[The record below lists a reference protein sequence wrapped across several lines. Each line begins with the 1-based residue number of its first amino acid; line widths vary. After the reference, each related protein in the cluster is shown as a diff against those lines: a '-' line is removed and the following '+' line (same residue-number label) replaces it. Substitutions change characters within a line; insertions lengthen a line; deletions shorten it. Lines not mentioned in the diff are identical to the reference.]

1 MLGFLKNKWLL
12 LMDKKGQFGFIRV
25 IFFAIFFVII
35 FALALAPFI
44 TTAMGSSDLSVLGGF
59 GEWAMSN
66 LALWFFIVFI
76 LIVFVALVWG
86 FSD

>member
-1 MLGFLKNKWLL
+1 MN
-12 LMDKKGQFGFIRV
+12 KKGQGFGFIRV

-44 TTAMGSSDLSVLGGF
+44 ATSMGATDLSVLGGF

-66 LALWFFIVFI
+66 LGLWIFLVFM
-76 LIVFVALVWG
+76 LVVFVALIWIRLYIL
-86 FSD
+86 D